1 MDREM
6 AKQQYLIDRKRAHEV
21 RTGVKKKTQRK
32 WKKKMAKS
40 PFHIDL
46 VAESERIDE
55 ENRVRLRE
63 QQRRQRQNERMREK
77 VKNEII
83 LKALSEASDLEAL
96 RQEKRAI
103 QLEEKRLKALLD
115 LEKAGQHRK
124 ADLLA
129 AQRAERH
136 RKSAKSEYY
145 RQQYRLA
152 HQQREAQKTEIL
164 MEKHALT
171 PPRSSVEF

>member
-1 MDREM
+1 MDREQ
-6 AKQQYLIDRKRAHEV
+6 AKQSYLAERRRAKAV
-21 RTGVKKKTQRK
+21 RTGVKKRTQKK
-32 WKKKMAKS
+32 WQKKMSNS

-63 QQRRQRQNERMREK
+63 QQRRQKHNEKMREK

-115 LEKAGQHRK
+115 LERAGQHRK

-145 RQQYRLA
+145 RQQYRAA
-152 HQQREAQKTEIL
+152 HKKRENQKTEIL
-164 MEKHALT
+164 MEKHALS
-171 PPRSSVEF
+171 PPRDPAEF